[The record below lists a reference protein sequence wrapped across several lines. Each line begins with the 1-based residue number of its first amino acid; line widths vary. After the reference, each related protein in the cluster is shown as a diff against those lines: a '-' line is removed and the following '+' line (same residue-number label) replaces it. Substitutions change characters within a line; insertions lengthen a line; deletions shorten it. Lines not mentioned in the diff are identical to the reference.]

1 MKRIEMKINEAL
13 NIIHDH
19 AEFNPEDDVL
29 YIEWHEAFD
38 TLTAAL
44 GVVYDKNTE
53 QFITT
58 DTGHVI

>member
-1 MKRIEMKINEAL
+1 MTINIAL
-13 NIIHDH
+13 NTIYNH
-19 AEFNPEDDVL
+19 AEFNPDD
-29 YIEWHEAFD
+29 IEWHEAFD

>member
-1 MKRIEMKINEAL
+1 MKINEAL

-19 AEFNPEDDVL
+19 SEFNPDD
-29 YIEWHEAFD
+29 IEWHKAFD
-38 TLTAAL
+38 TLTKAL

-53 QFITT
+53 QFIAT

>member
-19 AEFNPEDDVL
+19 AEFNPDD
-29 YIEWHEAFD
+29 IEWHKAFD